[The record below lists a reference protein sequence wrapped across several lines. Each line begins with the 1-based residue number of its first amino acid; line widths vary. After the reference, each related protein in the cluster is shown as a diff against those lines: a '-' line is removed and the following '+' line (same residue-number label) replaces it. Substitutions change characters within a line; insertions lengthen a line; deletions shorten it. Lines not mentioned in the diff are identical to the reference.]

1 MGRPLGQHF
10 LFDPGILRKII
21 DCSHVTSSDKVV
33 EIGAGHGIMTG
44 LLADRVKKVIAI
56 EIDRKLA
63 ARLKES
69 LFRTQADSPRRIKKP
84 NVELITADAL
94 KFPYETIKGKFKV
107 VANIPYYI
115 TTPLLFRLLEYKAK
129 IPSITL
135 LLQKEVAQRIIA
147 SPGSKAYGV
156 LSITTQ
162 LYTKPSLKFLVPK
175 GAFSPPPDVDSA
187 VVHFEVYPRLL
198 YKMKTE
204 GFLLMVVKTAFSQR
218 RKTILNSLK
227 SLEDKL
233 PLNLKDI
240 KEALFEAGIDSRLR
254 PEVLS
259 IKDFIRLAE
268 KLQSKTP

>member
-63 ARLKES
+63 ARLKVTLS
-69 LFRTQADSPRRIKKP
+69 KRP

-135 LLQKEVAQRIIA
+135 LLQKEVAQRITA
-147 SPGSKAYGV
+147 SPGSKVYGV

-187 VVHFEVYPRLL
+187 VVHFEVYPHLL
-198 YKMKTE
+198 YKIKSE

-233 PLNLKDI
+233 PLNLKGI

-259 IKDFIRLAE
+259 VKDFIRLAE
-268 KLQSKTP
+268 KLQQLIPGTLNANV